1 MMSAQTGAPVVP
13 VFMRPRPDGRH
24 VLEDLPVI
32 EPPPDRKEE
41 TLRACT
47 AAYTKIIEDE
57 IRRDPAQWMWLHKR
71 WKSRPANEAE
81 SAPAKA

>member
-1 MMSAQTGAPVVP
+1 M
-13 VFMRPRPDGRH
+13 PDGRH
-24 VLEDLPVI
+24 VLEARPVI

-71 WKSRPANEAE
+71 WKSRPADEAE
-81 SAPAKA
+81 SAPAGA